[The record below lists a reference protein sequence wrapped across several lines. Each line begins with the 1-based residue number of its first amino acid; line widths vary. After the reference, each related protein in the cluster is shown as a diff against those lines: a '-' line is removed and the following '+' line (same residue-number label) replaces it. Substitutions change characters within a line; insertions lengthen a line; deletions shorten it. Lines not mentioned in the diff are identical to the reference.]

1 MLQIIQKN
9 RSVII
14 IHKIIIVINGA
25 GGVGKDTLCDFASK
39 YYKVMNVSSVDPIK
53 EAAHI
58 LGWHGTKELKDRKF
72 LSDLKKIACEYSDIS
87 TEYLL
92 KKYSEFLEGDYE
104 IIFVHIREGSEID
117 HFKEKVGT
125 TVITL
130 LIRRDDEKTYG
141 NSSDDDVA
149 LYQYDYV
156 YDNNYSLE
164 ESEVQFLRYLNT
176 IKGRVKRGI
185 TDEK

>member
-1 MLQIIQKN
+1 MKC
-9 RSVII
+9 
-14 IHKIIIVINGA
+14 IIVINGS

-58 LGWHGTKELKDRKF
+58 LGWHGMKELRDRKF
-72 LSDLKKIACEYSDIS
+72 LSDLKKMACEYSDIS

-92 KKYSEFLEGDYE
+92 EKYREFSESDYE
-104 IIFVHIREGSEID
+104 IMFVHIREGSEID
-117 HFKEKVGT
+117 HFKEKVGA

-130 LIRRDDEKTYG
+130 LIKRNNDEKTYG

-149 LYQYDYV
+149 LYRYDYV

-164 ESEVQFLRYLNT
+164 ESEVHFIEL
-176 IKGRVKRGI
+176 IKNICDKAKRGI

>member
-1 MLQIIQKN
+1 M
-9 RSVII
+9 
-14 IHKIIIVINGA
+14 
-25 GGVGKDTLCDFASK
+25 
-39 YYKVMNVSSVDPIK
+39 
-53 EAAHI
+53 
-58 LGWHGTKELKDRKF
+58 
-72 LSDLKKIACEYSDIS
+72 ACEYSDIS

-104 IIFVHIREGSEID
+104 IMFAHIREGSEID

-141 NSSDDDVA
+141 NSSDDDVE

-156 YDNNYSLE
+156 YDNNCSLKE
-164 ESEVQFLRYLNT
+164 TEGYFLKYLYKILSENRTISPEVQDKNRKNRC
-176 IKGRVKRGI
+176 G
-185 TDEK
+185 

>member
-1 MLQIIQKN
+1 M
-9 RSVII
+9 
-14 IHKIIIVINGA
+14 
-25 GGVGKDTLCDFASK
+25 
-39 YYKVMNVSSVDPIK
+39 
-53 EAAHI
+53 
-58 LGWHGTKELKDRKF
+58 
-72 LSDLKKIACEYSDIS
+72 ACEYSDIS

-104 IIFVHIREGSEID
+104 IMFAHIREGSEID

-141 NSSDDDVA
+141 NSSDDDVE

-156 YDNNYSLE
+156 YDNNCSLK
-164 ESEVQFLRYLNT
+164 ESEVQFLRYLNL
-176 IKGRVKRGI
+176 IINKDKIKRGI